1 MSEEAV
7 RADVWLWRARFFKSR
22 SAAAKLIDEGRV
34 RWSRDGARTRLDK
47 PARLVKPGDEL
58 VFAVGGRAV
67 AVRVAA
73 LGFRRGPPTEA
84 RALYTPLE
92 DAADAATQQPD
103 AHPGR
108 A

>member
-22 SAAAKLIDEGRV
+22 SGAAKLIDEGRV
-34 RWSRDGARTRLDK
+34 RHRRDHVQVRLDK

-58 VFAVGGRAV
+58 VFALGGRAV
-67 AVRVAA
+67 AVRVVA
-73 LGFRRGPPTEA
+73 LGFRRGPPAEA

-92 DAADAATQQPD
+92 DAGDDAAQQPD
-103 AHPGR
+103 AHLGR

>member
-1 MSEEAV
+1 VQA
-7 RADVWLWRARFFKSR
+7 
-22 SAAAKLIDEGRV
+22 
-34 RWSRDGARTRLDK
+34 RLDK

-58 VFAVGGRAV
+58 VFALAGRAV

-73 LGFRRGPPTEA
+73 LGFRRGPPAEA

-92 DAADAATQQPD
+92 DAGDDAAQQPE

>member
-22 SAAAKLIDEGRV
+22 SGAAKVIDEGRV
-34 RWSRDGARTRLDK
+34 RWSRDGAPTRLDK

-58 VFAVGGRAV
+58 VFALGGRAV

-73 LGFRRGPPTEA
+73 LGFRRGPPAEA

-92 DAADAATQQPD
+92 DAEADATQHPG

-108 A
+108 T